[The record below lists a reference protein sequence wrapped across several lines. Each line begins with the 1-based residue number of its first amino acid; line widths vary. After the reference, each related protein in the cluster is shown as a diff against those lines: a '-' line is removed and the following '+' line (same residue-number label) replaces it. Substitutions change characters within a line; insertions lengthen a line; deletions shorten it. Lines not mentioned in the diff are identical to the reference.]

1 MRADLREKLAVVW
14 GKQEKTGVTPVT
26 GVTRGTSE
34 VITHAT
40 ESVTVVTATP
50 VTPQDANGYGGYDGY
65 ASKIA
70 IASEVQ
76 EQSDL
81 TVVKSRVTGVGT
93 NPRAVP
99 CPTDIV
105 ERAAIIA
112 EGDGCSRAEADCRA
126 LAEHGQPS
134 WQDLAERHR
143 VEITSALERLP
154 KRCTSEGTRLL
165 NETRKFVASPR
176 FEKAIAL
183 GWSRIELFGIAPDA
197 PKTHLGT
204 WGLIVTQVLL
214 LRGGRIEAISEERAI
229 LWTRAGTELLWPRFR
244 SEINAC
250 VLWWECPEFVQSN
263 ES

>member
-26 GVTRGTSE
+26 GVTRGTSQ

-112 EGDGCSRAEADCRA
+112 EGDGCSRAEADSRA

-134 WQDLAERHR
+134 WQVLAEHTGSR
-143 VEITSALERLP
+143 SLRLSTG
-154 KRCTSEGTRLL
+154 C
-165 NETRKFVASPR
+165 RK
-176 FEKAIAL
+176 
-183 GWSRIELFGIAPDA
+183 DA
-197 PKTHLGT
+197 P
-204 WGLIVTQVLL
+204 
-214 LRGGRIEAISEERAI
+214 LREPACSMRRGSLWLPRASRR
-229 LWTRAGTELLWPRFR
+229 LSR
-244 SEINAC
+244 
-250 VLWWECPEFVQSN
+250 
-263 ES
+263 

>member
-14 GKQEKTGVTPVT
+14 GKQEKTGVTAVT
-26 GVTRGTSE
+26 GVTRGTSQ

-40 ESVTVVTATP
+40 ENVTVVTAIP
-50 VTPQDANGYGGYDGY
+50 VTPQDANGYGGYEGY

-76 EQSDL
+76 EQSEL
-81 TVVKSRVTGVGT
+81 TVAKSRVTGVGT

-105 ERAAIIA
+105 ERAAIVA
-112 EGDGCSRAEADCRA
+112 EGDGCNRAEADRRALSEHGQETWQA
-126 LAEHGQPS
+126 LAEQ
-134 WQDLAERHR
+134 HR
-143 VEITSALERLP
+143 VEIFSALDRLP
-154 KRCTSEGTRLL
+154 KRCTAEGSRLL
-165 NETRKFVASPR
+165 DETRKFVASP
-176 FEKAIAL
+176 FFDEVIEL
-183 GWSRIELFGIAPDA
+183 GWSLIELFGIAPHT

-214 LRGGRIEAISEERAI
+214 LRGSRIEAISEERAI